1 MKPLCRLLGMVNDF
15 TVEENRVPTF
25 DGGNEVR
32 DLDGKI
38 LSLAGVVMATVFG
51 GIHCIAWFFAFP
63 TPQEQVLWRMSA
75 VAIIFV
81 PWLCLFVCMCTTFK
95 DTHILRLQNLVV
107 IQAVLMIL
115 ALMYITGRAFLL
127 ILMVT
132 TLRNL
137 PPGAYEAVSWTSL
150 IPHL

>member
-1 MKPLCRLLGMVNDF
+1 MEKY
-15 TVEENRVPTF
+15 RVPTF
-25 DGGNEVR
+25 DGSNEV
-32 DLDGKI
+32 DFLDGI
-38 LSLAGVVMATVFG
+38 IISLAGLVMATVFG

-63 TPQEQVLWRMSA
+63 TSQEQVLWRMSA

-81 PWLCLFVCMCTTFK
+81 PWLCLLLVYMGV
-95 DTHILRLQNLVV
+95 THILQNQVIMKVV
-107 IQAVLMIL
+107 FVIL
-115 ALMYITGRAFLL
+115 LLMYITGRAFLL